1 MAPTVSIITPTYN
14 RSKKLDRTIRSVLCQ
29 SYEDFEM
36 IIIDDC
42 SSDDTEKV
50 IAGYNDPRIKYIKL
64 KKNTGGDMIP
74 RQIGLEVSKGKY
86 MAVLDDDDFWTDDNK
101 LLLQVAYLDSHVGC
115 VLLGTNAVAVDKNG
129 KVMLHHSYPQ
139 DDDSIRNKLLAR
151 NCFFHSSTMYRKE
164 TVVTIGGY
172 EVVKSGYYSNYSNE
186 YDLWLRMGL
195 VGKLA
200 NLPIYGVGYTYPP
213 PYMKF
218 KYKITLLK
226 MYMELI
232 NKYKAFYPNYYW
244 AIIFALVVTMLEIPM
259 LSPLKKYL
267 RRFKV

>member
-1 MAPTVSIITPTYN
+1 MPIASVIIVTYN
-14 RSKKLDRTIRSVLCQ
+14 RPQMLRKAIRSVLVQ
-29 SYEDFEM
+29 TYKDFE
-36 IIIDDC
+36 IIVVDDG
-42 SSDDTEKV
+42 STNNTDDVVAEFK
-50 IAGYNDPRIKYIKL
+50 DSRIKYIKL
-64 KKNTGGDMIP
+64 EKNSGGCLVP
-74 RQIGLEVSKGKY
+74 RAKGLEASNGKY
-86 MAVLDDDDFWTDDNK
+86 IAVLDDDDVWVDSRK
-101 LLLQVAYLDSHVGC
+101 LELQVAYLVEHADC
-115 VLLGTNAVAVDKNG
+115 VLVGTNAVAIDKNG
-129 KVMLHHSYPQ
+129 KTILRHSYPQ
-139 DDDSIRNKLLAR
+139 DDDSIRNKLLIR